1 MFTLGL
7 DGLDITI
14 NTNIK
19 LEQNQYVFKK
29 QTGEELG
36 NLVAVKN
43 GYKLHICLP
52 KVIRN
57 NNTKPFGVSDYKQLN
72 NVLEFIKN
80 NVLNLFKGES
90 TEITVQ
96 ACEVNSTV
104 VLSKK
109 EQTTPMLKLLSHVLL
124 TKDEKLFI
132 ACSGEQIGKRYKA
145 VKNLCSGQRI
155 ESIKTGQLSNS
166 RFCFKIYDKAVE
178 QNITDKGLLRI
189 EFCYSSRGLKYAKV
203 GRALETFL
211 TPDSIN
217 ALLMCYRKDY
227 KTYLIDR
234 YWNNRDSKTL
244 LQDEYS
250 QPIYK
255 EMIAIIY
262 NDLSEHNGQPLTVAI
277 MNK

>member
-52 KVIRN
+52 KLIRN
-57 NNTKPFGVSDYKQLN
+57 NNTKPFGVSDYTQLN

-109 EQTTPMLKLLSHVLL
+109 
-124 TKDEKLFI
+124 
-132 ACSGEQIGKRYKA
+132 
-145 VKNLCSGQRI
+145 
-155 ESIKTGQLSNS
+155 
-166 RFCFKIYDKAVE
+166 
-178 QNITDKGLLRI
+178 
-189 EFCYSSRGLKYAKV
+189 
-203 GRALETFL
+203 
-211 TPDSIN
+211 
-217 ALLMCYRKDY
+217 
-227 KTYLIDR
+227 
-234 YWNNRDSKTL
+234 
-244 LQDEYS
+244 
-250 QPIYK
+250 
-255 EMIAIIY
+255 
-262 NDLSEHNGQPLTVAI
+262 
-277 MNK
+277 

>member
-109 EQTTPMLKLLSHVLL
+109 EQTTPMLKLLSHVYLPKTKNCLL
-124 TKDEKLFI
+124 H
-132 ACSGEQIGKRYKA
+132 
-145 VKNLCSGQRI
+145 V
-155 ESIKTGQLSNS
+155 
-166 RFCFKIYDKAVE
+166 
-178 QNITDKGLLRI
+178 
-189 EFCYSSRGLKYAKV
+189 
-203 GRALETFL
+203 
-211 TPDSIN
+211 
-217 ALLMCYRKDY
+217 
-227 KTYLIDR
+227 
-234 YWNNRDSKTL
+234 
-244 LQDEYS
+244 
-250 QPIYK
+250 
-255 EMIAIIY
+255 
-262 NDLSEHNGQPLTVAI
+262 VA
-277 MNK
+277 NK